1 MVRTSPI
8 VEAISKLLSI
18 QDFVSSTEVAQS
30 AGVTRQAA
38 HLHLRRLVDEGV
50 LVTQGSHRSSRY
62 RYRAD
67 LVSQYD
73 LESQTEHDIWTVEKS
88 ALKRI
93 DPDLVE
99 GELHRVLNFTFTEMV
114 NNAIDH
120 SGGRTLMVRW
130 IVGPTTITF
139 EVDDDGK
146 GAFSTLRESR
156 GLENNFQAIG
166 ELSKGKQTS
175 APDRHSGLG
184 IFLTSR
190 MAQEFTMVANEYSWK
205 QSTKHH
211 DYAIGALPRV
221 KLGTLVRCTL
231 DRLAPVS
238 LQEVMRSVSD
248 PQTNRL
254 NQTLIRVKLF
264 EDGLFI
270 SRTEAKLIGARLEG
284 FEQVELDFDGV
295 DSIGQGFADELFRI
309 WARQN
314 EGINIVVT
322 NANHAVAAMI
332 DAVRG

>member
-1 MVRTSPI
+1 
-8 VEAISKLLSI
+8 
-18 QDFVSSTEVAQS
+18 
-30 AGVTRQAA
+30 
-38 HLHLRRLVDEGV
+38 
-50 LVTQGSHRSSRY
+50 
-62 RYRAD
+62 
-67 LVSQYD
+67 
-73 LESQTEHDIWTVEKS
+73 
-88 ALKRI
+88 
-93 DPDLVE
+93 
-99 GELHRVLNFTFTEMV
+99 MV

-146 GAFSTLRESR
+146 GAFATLRESR

>member
-1 MVRTSPI
+1 
-8 VEAISKLLSI
+8 
-18 QDFVSSTEVAQS
+18 
-30 AGVTRQAA
+30 
-38 HLHLRRLVDEGV
+38 
-50 LVTQGSHRSSRY
+50 
-62 RYRAD
+62 
-67 LVSQYD
+67 
-73 LESQTEHDIWTVEKS
+73 
-88 ALKRI
+88 
-93 DPDLVE
+93 
-99 GELHRVLNFTFTEMV
+99 
-114 NNAIDH
+114 
-120 SGGRTLMVRW
+120 
-130 IVGPTTITF
+130 
-139 EVDDDGK
+139 
-146 GAFSTLRESR
+146 
-156 GLENNFQAIG
+156 
-166 ELSKGKQTS
+166 
-175 APDRHSGLG
+175 
-184 IFLTSR
+184 
-190 MAQEFTMVANEYSWK
+190 MVANEYSWK